1 MAQGPHALHFLA
13 SYAVGL
19 KAGKPGAPMS
29 DYPLRI
35 HYHRDGNAIG
45 FGGIAVLE
53 CNSLDAVEHK
63 SGPQILFH
71 IAHVDIVQLDPVGM
85 PDEESVRGPGASRF
99 CSCHFQFN
107 AARPVIGPPLAAPGD
122 RAPAGRP
129 MGNCGSSG
137 EQHEPPFWAEVEPR
151 VPHYG
156 TQRHTNRG
164 CTTLAGRLITS
175 KFKLLQPVPR
185 LSAVRISKREC
196 RL

>member
-1 MAQGPHALHFLA
+1 MGTPLALATLQCSNA
-13 SYAVGL
+13 ISWTL
-19 KAGKPGAPMS
+19 SSTKAGRRS
-29 DYPLRI
+29 S
-35 HYHRDGNAIG
+35 
-45 FGGIAVLE
+45 F
-53 CNSLDAVEHK
+53 
-63 SGPQILFH
+63 ILPTSIF
-71 IAHVDIVQLDPVGM
+71 VQLDPVRM
-85 PDEESVRGPGASRF
+85 PDEESVSGPGASRF

-107 AARPVIGPPLAAPGD
+107 AARPGIAPPLAAPGD